1 MRFCDKQV
9 QGTKT
14 VLLIDDAR
22 SVRSVY
28 SEIIRQAGFEA
39 ITASSAEEA
48 LQYIVENGTPDLVL
62 TDIKLPGI
70 SGLEF
75 CKRFRKVAKHTPVLV
90 ISALSDKGL
99 VAEAK
104 SVGVHSWMLKP
115 VEPEYFLNKLNSV
128 LGETQTL
135 SN

>member
-1 MRFCDKQV
+1 M
-9 QGTKT
+9 KT

-22 SVRSVY
+22 AVRSVY
-28 SEIIRQAGFEA
+28 AEVVRQAGFQA
-39 ITASSAEEA
+39 QTASSAEEA
-48 LQYIVENGTPDLVL
+48 LQYIVNNGTPDLIV

-90 ISALSDKGL
+90 MSALSDKGL

-104 SVGVHSWMLKP
+104 TVGVQGWLLKP
-115 VEPEYFLNKLNSV
+115 VEPEYFLNKLKSV
-128 LGETQTL
+128 LGEAQAL

>member
-1 MRFCDKQV
+1 M
-9 QGTKT
+9 KT

-22 SVRSVY
+22 AVRSVY
-28 SEIIRQAGFEA
+28 AEVVRQAGFQA
-39 ITASSAEEA
+39 QTASSAEEA
-48 LQYIVENGTPDLVL
+48 LQYIVDNGTPDLIV

-90 ISALSDKGL
+90 MSALSDKGL

-104 SVGVHSWMLKP
+104 TVGVQGWLLKP
-115 VEPEYFLNKLNSV
+115 VEPEYFLNKLKSV
-128 LGETQTL
+128 LGEAQAL